1 MASVDEDY
9 VRRLIAD
16 MEEAMGIILEDVS
29 KPFEALSRAER
40 NEIRYYLIVLVEAL
54 VALCYHIS
62 RRAYNARPGT
72 PMEALKVLTDR
83 G

>member
-1 MASVDEDY
+1 VASVDEDY

-62 RRAYNARPGT
+62 RRPTMLGRGPRWRP
-72 PMEALKVLTDR
+72 LR
-83 G
+83 C